1 MRGTRQ
7 KRSVLA
13 SAVVCAVAAT
23 GTVTLTATA
32 GSGGRLILDAAG
44 PPLAAAT
51 EPEPIEP
58 MVHAAFPGRPLQ
70 PVRRHRS
77 GRRCTFGT
85 EPAGTSP
92 FSEAAATE
100 PAGTEPAGTEPAG
113 TTPIDTAVATTAG

>member
-51 EPEPIEP
+51 EPEPIELK
-58 MVHAAFPGRPLQ
+58 VNVVFPCRSNPFGIFPAVIFGRPDFATSTILRGSSNRASGHRTGGHER
-70 PVRRHRS
+70 PGSRRSTLR
-77 GRRCTFGT
+77 
-85 EPAGTSP
+85 
-92 FSEAAATE
+92 
-100 PAGTEPAGTEPAG
+100 
-113 TTPIDTAVATTAG
+113 